1 MKNLFESLFDKNL
14 VNKDIPPFEI
24 AKIYKDYQY
33 NESDG
38 GKDCL
43 GQPLKEG
50 DLILVCEDPYGHTR
64 MNLAV
69 YIKQKGR
76 FCQFWCVNPELN
88 DREDLAPEFLQ
99 LAYCSKVVK
108 INKDSVKL

>member
-50 DLILVCEDPYGHTR
+50 DLILVTEDAIGHYR
-64 MNLAV
+64 MCIGV
-69 YIKQKGR
+69 YVQKKGR
-76 FCQFWCVNPELN
+76 MVEYWVSDMGL
-88 DREDLAPEFLQ
+88 EDTVAKSLDHLTRC
-99 LAYCSKVVK
+99 YCNKVVK